1 MGRFSLSAIIHLFTG
16 PWLILSANRTKLATI
31 SDYEQETI

>member
-16 PWLILSANRTKLATI
+16 PGLILSANRTKLTTVG
-31 SDYEQETI
+31 DYE

>member
-16 PWLILSANRTKLATI
+16 PELILSANRTKLTTI
-31 SDYEQETI
+31 CDYE